1 MGFIYKITNN
11 KNGKVYI
18 GQSIFEIEKRFK
30 EHLADSKRP
39 QKSQRPFY
47 YALNK
52 YGEENFSLE
61 LIEEVDNN
69 KLNER
74 EQYWIKYYRSYVGFE
89 NCNGYN
95 ATLGGDSTLKKDY
108 ERIINDYLKTKCK
121 ATTAKNL
128 NCCYE
133 TVCRALEG
141 TNIPTFN
148 QTAGKAI
155 VRIDENGN
163 KKYYNSIRQAALEIA
178 EKENKN
184 FQTVRKR
191 INSVILHKQNQKAY
205 GYFWIE
211 KS

>member
-18 GQSIFEIEKRFK
+18 GQSIFKIEKRFK

-52 YGEENFSLE
+52 YGKENFSLE

-74 EQYWIKYYRSYVGFE
+74 EKYWIKYYHSYVGFE

-95 ATLGGDSTLKKDY
+95 ATLGGDSALKKDY
-108 ERIINDYLKTKCK
+108 EKIINDYLKTKSK
-121 ATTAKNL
+121 IATAKNL
-128 NCCYE
+128 SCCYE

-141 TNIPTFN
+141 TSIPTFN
-148 QTAGKAI
+148 QTTGKAI
-155 VRIDENGN
+155 IRIDENGN
-163 KKYYNSIRQAALEIA
+163 KKYYDSIRQAALEIA

-191 INSVILHKQNQKAY
+191 INSIILYKQNQKAY
-205 GYFWIE
+205 GYFWIK